1 MGGASPRPRM
11 HKPPLGRQRPWSR
24 ERCIRGVWSVEPV
37 GPNLPVPFMRAP
49 RQPAIRGCGSVPGRK
64 RTRSTWNA
72 CRGLGGLPS
81 VDDRQRFA
89 RRGAAVAAPPTSGK
103 RVRGAT
109 RWSPWSTET
118 KTRALTAPRED
129 LLAGNR
135 GAISSAARHLAMPAL
150 ERVGS
155 PRAAHGGVC
164 ARARVEVELPAMRV
178 RAQQGE
184 GICTPR
190 PRRPEIAREAGG
202 GGRST
207 WNVSGDVWLEA
218 GDVLGDRARGG
229 RIADQR
235 GTVEATA
242 GPRISA

>member
-218 GDVLGDRARGG
+218 GDVPGDRARGG